1 MTTFKKDK
9 STKILHCML
18 SKILKSLGWL
28 EKEAIVYLTLL
39 ENGSLIISDLAKYSK
54 VNRVTVYDIL
64 EKLIERGAVSV
75 TQRETRKYYTASNPE
90 FIYRVEKEKVSDF
103 QKNLGKFKDLSS
115 KTRKNSVRF
124 FEGEQSLNILL
135 EDLKESKDKIIKC
148 FLAPKDVYSNMPAL
162 VEKYIETRIKNNYT
176 VHAIMP
182 DLPSTR
188 AFKKSQK
195 EERRVI
201 KFVPDKKFNFNT
213 SFYCTNSK
221 LYIVDFQGSINSIL
235 IEDKSMS
242 ESLESIFDMCWEL
255 LS

>member
-1 MTTFKKDK
+1 MVF
-9 STKILHCML
+9 ML
-18 SKILKSLGWL
+18 GKILKSLGWL
-28 EKEAIVYLTLL
+28 EKEAIVYLALL
-39 ENGSLIISDLAKYSK
+39 ENGSMIISDIAKYSK

-75 TQRETRKYYTASNPE
+75 TQKETRKFYTASNPE

-103 QKNLGKFKDLSS
+103 HKNLGKFKDLSS
-115 KTRKNSVRF
+115 KKRKNTVRF

-135 EDLKESKDKIIKC
+135 EDLKDSKDKIIKC
-148 FLAPKDVYSNMPAL
+148 FLAPKDVYSNMPQL
-162 VEKYIETRIKNNYT
+162 VEKYIEARIKNNYT

-188 AFKKSQK
+188 AFKTSQK

-201 KFVPDKKFNFNT
+201 KFVSSNKFNFNT

-221 LYIVDFQGSINSIL
+221 LYIINYQGSVESIL
-235 IEDKSMS
+235 IEDKSIS
-242 ESLESIFDMCWEL
+242 ESLEAIFDMSWDL
-255 LS
+255 LN

>member
-1 MTTFKKDK
+1 
-9 STKILHCML
+9 ML
-18 SKILKSLGWL
+18 SEILKSLGWI

-39 ENGSLIISDLAKYSK
+39 ENGSLIVSDIAKLSK

-64 EKLIERGAVSV
+64 EKLIERGAVSL
-75 TQRETRKYYTASNPE
+75 TQTETRKFYTASNPE
-90 FIYRVEKEKVSDF
+90 FIYRVEKEKVSNF
-103 QKNLGKFKDLSS
+103 HKNLEKFKDLSTKK
-115 KTRKNSVRF
+115 KTNNVRF

-148 FLAPKDVYSNMPAL
+148 FLAPKDVYSNMPEL

-182 DLPSTR
+182 DLLSTR
-188 AFKKSQK
+188 EFKKSQK

-201 KFVPDKKFNFNT
+201 KFVSDKKFNFNT

-235 IEDKSMS
+235 IEDKSIS
-242 ESLESIFDMCWEL
+242 ESLESIFDMCWDL